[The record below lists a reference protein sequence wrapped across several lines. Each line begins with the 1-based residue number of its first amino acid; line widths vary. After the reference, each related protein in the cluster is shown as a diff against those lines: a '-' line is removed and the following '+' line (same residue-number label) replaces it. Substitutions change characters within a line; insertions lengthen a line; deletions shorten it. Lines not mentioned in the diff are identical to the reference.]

1 MKKIALLIALAAA
14 GSAQAA
20 TISDSFSNAEA
31 TTEINQSG
39 VLDYFDNMGGTLTLD
54 SVQLILNGSMTTTIT
69 LTNNAA
75 QAQSARGNGSVD
87 LDFSSTPGSILSVL
101 GLTNPAIS
109 LTATTGNQNLNPGQT
124 ASFGPLTDSDT
135 WDSGILN
142 SAGVLA
148 AFTGAGTFTIG
159 CTSLSG
165 LAVIGGGGN
174 VAASQATT
182 AGCGAQVIYNY
193 HDTPTTTVPEPATL
207 GLLGLGLLG
216 LGYARRRKAA

>member
-20 TISDSFSNAEA
+20 TMSDSFTNAET
-31 TTEINQSG
+31 TTEISQSG
-39 VLDYFDNMGGTLTLD
+39 VLVYFDNLGGTLTLD
-54 SVQLILNGSMTTTIT
+54 SVQLILSGSMTTTIS

-75 QAQSARGNGSVD
+75 QAQTARGNGFVD

-101 GLTNPAIS
+101 PGFANPAVS
-109 LTATTGNQNLNPGQT
+109 LTASTGNQTLNPGQT
-124 ASFGPLTDSDT
+124 ASFGPLTDSDS
-135 WDSGILN
+135 WNSGVLS

-148 AFTGAGTFTIG
+148 AFTGTGNFTIG

-174 VAASQATT
+174 VAASQTTT
-182 AGCGAQVIYNY
+182 AGCGAQEIYNY
-193 HDTPTTTVPEPATL
+193 HDTPTTVPEPATL